1 MADQLPDGVTY
12 PKVGGLIYEL
22 PTVKVE
28 TKDKSGTEREETV
41 LSRFNVKTG
50 NFDLYVTENGFIGLG
65 GSNKLFATYNASTN
79 ELSPNSKNKEIYQ
92 RIAFRPSTVS
102 AKTQLSSIVYR
113 TKKATIGTLNYLI
126 KDNDEHPLAPTLN
139 TIAGYEGYK
148 AIPGVPA
155 AKSNVVQTPNPVVL
169 DSDPP
174 PPVVLDTNSTGD
186 TGDTN
191 SALPP
196 EDGQT
201 STPLTENDLRDNV
214 NAGRR
219 EGTFGENVSLQ
230 YPIYIPKELKYDL
243 IQISPYAYVPAGL
256 GFNPTAAEDRY
267 KNVEKLLGTVT
278 LPMQPNFS
286 ESNSVDW
293 GGDMLNAVQSELGKG
308 ALGAINKGSTL
319 DIKGAIDA
327 LANSGMMIIDKFSGD
342 PTGKQFLAAYFAGQA
357 VKASIT
363 GRSAGAVINPNLE
376 LLFNGPKLRTFSFS
390 FKLTPRSANE
400 AIMVRKIIKFFKKN
414 MAAQRSTTNLF
425 LLSPNVFKL
434 KYISG
439 FNKEQNPYM
448 NKIKPCALS
457 AFNVNYTPDGSYMT
471 YNDPNNPS
479 MTSYD
484 IGLSFSEIEPIYA
497 DEIDYATNDMSY

>member
-126 KDNDEHPLAPTLN
+126 KDNDEHPLASSLN

-148 AIPGVPA
+148 TIPDLPDDKGNV
-155 AKSNVVQTPNPVVL
+155 AKTPTVVDTDNTPLSVV
-169 DSDPP
+169 
-174 PPVVLDTNSTGD
+174 DTDN

-201 STPLTENDLRDNV
+201 STPLTENDLRDIV

-497 DEIDYATNDMSY
+497 DEINYATNDMSY

>member
-22 PTVKVE
+22 STIKVMTE
-28 TKDKSGTEREETV
+28 DKSGNKREETV
-41 LSRFNVKTG
+41 LSRFNVSTG

-92 RIAFRPSTVS
+92 RIAFRDKNVS

-113 TKKATIGTLNYLI
+113 TKKATIGTLNHLI
-126 KDNDEHPLAPTLN
+126 KDNDEHPLASSLN

-148 AIPGVPA
+148 TIPDLPDDKGNV
-155 AKSNVVQTPNPVVL
+155 AKTPTVVDTDNTPLSVV
-169 DSDPP
+169 
-174 PPVVLDTNSTGD
+174 DTDNTGD
-186 TGDTN
+186 AN

-201 STPLTENDLRDNV
+201 STPLTENDLRDIV